1 MAFMGK
7 FSKCP
12 LCHKEFSTSGSLSKH
27 KRRVHKVMPDPTRA
41 ARAGREVRCG
51 EQDCTYVATR
61 RDDMRDHLVVEH
73 GLSLVEVQEE
83 FESMKD
89 FREWMDLVSRANRT
103 QFAARASDTQARAT
117 VHRYVCH
124 RSGLSNLKTT
134 ARRRRIKSQ
143 GSCKMGSWCTA
154 YLNARE
160 CLLTGAVR
168 VNGCL
173 THYGHDM
180 DVVHLRIS
188 AADRRA
194 ILAEIRRGVPFDRI
208 LENIRSDFPQDA
220 REITRMHLIT
230 MGDIRNIAVS
240 EGLLSWK
247 LDVDDD
253 RSVRKLAA
261 RFAAQSYSPILLYK
275 SRGTPADA
283 PAEADATA
291 IGSFRGLAEDDIALV
306 IQTRYQRDLV
316 SRDPALVCVEPVT
329 GHSSEYTLLA
339 LLATTDAGLVV
350 PIAWCVCGAANPAV
364 VAAFFEVVH
373 QNMGDFTPRFFMS
386 EDTEFYFNA
395 WLEAFGA
402 EPRPHKVLSSWHLQR
417 AWTEAVNTWVRGREK
432 QAAVNRSLELL
443 VNQESVES
451 FQKMLRR
458 VISMLKMDSDTAS
471 FGDVFESTY
480 AGRPEQ
486 WGSCFFRDLDINIED
501 FHTLFRRIAS
511 RLKVKR
517 LDKIAHNLLLASESK
532 QYENYMKVVRQTQP
546 DAESSKKQKAAPLL
560 NELIHSADGVPVE
573 VVSIDTMD
581 IAETVSID
589 TVTYEAMTTGGMP
602 VQVMPVEEV
611 QVHELQSD
619 DPQIETICIEEVQV
633 ETLPKPKVPLD
644 APNLS
649 GCEQPPLKPK
659 RPGRKST
666 HQMALKILEAHQEA
680 LNMSPEHIVHVT
692 DNQWKVIDEG
702 VPYDVIEVLRCC
714 KANCQP
720 RCSQCS
726 ACSHRYNCSCDCT
739 YMCRHIHA
747 CLIHASE
754 IFTEPV
760 GMAEEVVNTMTPEAL
775 AESTSFA
782 FSSIEPTEE
791 AAVQGDKKKLEVLC
805 ALHKLNETCVRAA
818 EILAT
823 REDLPVTHQAD
834 YILSTLKATSTV
846 LDTFCRR
853 GMTQTPR
860 KLADHDYE
868 STN

>member
-27 KRRVHKVMPDPTRA
+27 KKRVHKVMPDPTKLSRV
-41 ARAGREVRCG
+41 GRQVKCG
-51 EQDCTYVATR
+51 EQDCTYIATR

-83 FESMKD
+83 FESMAD

-134 ARRRRIKSQ
+134 ARQRRVKSQ
-143 GSCKMGSWCTA
+143 GSCKMGGWCTA

-180 DVVHLRIS
+180 DVAHLRIS

-208 LENIRSDFPQDA
+208 LENIRSDFPQDS
-220 REITRMHLIT
+220 REITRTHLIT
-230 MGDIRNIAVS
+230 MGDIRNIAVA

-261 RFAAQSYSPILLYK
+261 RFAGQSYSPILLYK
-275 SRGTPADA
+275 SRGGPLDADA
-283 PAEADATA
+283 AAVGTGA
-291 IGSFRGLAEDDIALV
+291 FRGLADDDMALV

-316 SRDPALVCVEPVT
+316 SREPVLVCVEPVT

-339 LLATTDAGLVV
+339 LLATTAAGLVV
-350 PIAWCVCGAANPAV
+350 PVGWCVCGAANPAV
-364 VAAFFEVVH
+364 VAAFFSVVH
-373 QNMGDFTPRFFMS
+373 QNMGDLRPRFFMS
-386 EDTEFYFNA
+386 EDTDFYYTA
-395 WLEAFGA
+395 WLEAFGG
-402 EPRPHKVLSSWHLQR
+402 EQRPHKVLSSWHLHR
-417 AWTEAVNTWVRGREK
+417 AWTEAVNTWVHGREK
-432 QAAVNRSLELL
+432 QAAVSRSLDLL
-443 VNQESVES
+443 MSQESPES

-458 VISMLKMDSDTAS
+458 VVTMLKMDSDTAS

-486 WGSCFFRDLDINIED
+486 WGSCFFRDLEINIED

-532 QYENYMKVVRQTQP
+532 QYENYLKVLRQTP
-546 DAESSKKQKAAPLL
+546 PEAANSKKSKVAPSISEMV
-560 NELIHSADGVPVE
+560 NIVDEMPVE
-573 VVSIDTMD
+573 VVTVDSVHIGEAVSVDTVSYEAIDT
-581 IAETVSID
+581 E
-589 TVTYEAMTTGGMP
+589 GLP
-602 VQVMPVEEV
+602 VPVMPVEEV
-611 QVHELQSD
+611 QIHVVASEETPLQTVHV
-619 DPQIETICIEEVQV
+619 EEVCV
-633 ETLPKPKVPLD
+633 ETLPELILQSD
-644 APNLS
+644 STGTSNLL
-649 GCEQPPLKPK
+649 EQPRRTK
-659 RPGRKST
+659 RSRRRT
-666 HQMALKILEAHQEA
+666 TRQTAQNIFRAHEEA
-680 LNMSPEHIVHVT
+680 LNILPEQIICMSSS
-692 DNQWKVIDEG
+692 QWKVNEAG
-702 VPYDVIEVLRCC
+702 NSYDVFEVLS
-714 KANCQP
+714 CQKSQCEP
-720 RCSQCS
+720 RCRQCD
-726 ACSHRYNCSCDCT
+726 ACSHRYRCSCNCA

-747 CLIHASE
+747 CLIHADSAVD
-754 IFTEPV
+754 EPPV
-760 GMAEEVVNTMTPEAL
+760 ALVEEVVNTMTPEAL
-775 AESTSFA
+775 AECTSFS
-782 FSSIEPTEE
+782 FSSIESVDVGVH
-791 AAVQGDKKKLEVLC
+791 ADKKKLDVLC

-818 EILAT
+818 ELLAT
-823 REDLPVTHQAD
+823 RERLPLSHQAD
-834 YILSTLKATSTV
+834 YILSTLRATNTV
-846 LDTFCRR
+846 LDSFCRK
-853 GMTQTPR
+853 GMTQVPK
-860 KLADHDYE
+860 KLTDHDYE
-868 STN
+868 STA

>member
-364 VAAFFEVVH
+364 VAAFFQVVH

-402 EPRPHKVLSSWHLQR
+402 EPRPHK
-417 AWTEAVNTWVRGREK
+417 
-432 QAAVNRSLELL
+432 
-443 VNQESVES
+443 ESVES

-458 VISMLKMDSDTAS
+458 VINMLKMDSDTAS

-649 GCEQPPLKPK
+649 GREQPPLKPK

-702 VPYDVIEVLRCC
+702 VPYDVIEVLGCC

-726 ACSHRYNCSCDCT
+726 ACSHRYNCSCGCT

-754 IFTEPV
+754 VFTEPV

-791 AAVQGDKKKLEVLC
+791 AAMQGDKKKLEVLC

>member
-1 MAFMGK
+1 MGK

-27 KRRVHKVMPDPTRA
+27 KRRVHKVMPDPTKA
-41 ARAGREVRCG
+41 ARAGREVKCG
-51 EQDCTYVATR
+51 EQGCAYVATR

-73 GLSLVEVQEE
+73 GHSLVEVQEE
-83 FESMKD
+83 FESMSD

-124 RSGLSNLKTT
+124 RSGLSNVKTT

-143 GSCKMGSWCTA
+143 GSCKMGGWCTA

-220 REITRMHLIT
+220 REITRTHLIT

-275 SRGTPADA
+275 SRGATSDASGDADVA
-283 PAEADATA
+283 A
-291 IGSFRGLAEDDIALV
+291 FRGLADDDMALV

-316 SRDPALVCVEPVT
+316 NSDPALVCVEPVT

-339 LLATTDAGLVV
+339 LLATTSVGVVV

-364 VAAFFEVVH
+364 VTAFFEAVR

-386 EDTEFYFNA
+386 EDTDFYFAA

-402 EPRPHKVLSSWHLQR
+402 EPRPQKIISSWHVQR
-417 AWTEAVNTWVRGREK
+417 AWTEAINTWVRGREK
-432 QAAVNRSLELL
+432 QAAVTRSLELL
-443 VNQESVES
+443 FNQESVES

-532 QYENYMKVVRQTQP
+532 QYENYMKVLRQTQP
-546 DAESSKKQKAAPLL
+546 EVESLKKQTGPASSDLL
-560 NELIHSADGVPVE
+560 ATDSDVVPVE
-573 VVSIDTMD
+573 VMSVDEMNIV
-581 IAETVSID
+581 ETVSVD
-589 TVTYEAMTTGGMP
+589 TITFEAMTSSGLP
-602 VQVMPVEEV
+602 VEVVPVEEV
-611 QVHELQSD
+611 HIEELQSEE
-619 DPQIETICIEEVQV
+619 PQIETMYIEEVHA
-633 ETLPKPKVPLD
+633 ETSLNLEESSDTQD
-644 APNLS
+644 ALEH
-649 GCEQPPLKPK
+649 EQPLLKPK
-659 RPGRKST
+659 RPRPRSA
-666 HQMALKILEAHQEA
+666 HQIKLKIMQGHQDA
-680 LNMSPEHIVHVT
+680 LNISPEQIVHVT
-692 DNQWKVIDEG
+692 DNQWRVNDGGVI
-702 VPYDVIEVLRCC
+702 YDVNEVLSCR
-714 KANCQP
+714 KINCQP
-720 RCSQCS
+720 RCKQCS
-726 ACSHRYNCSCDCT
+726 ACLHRYHCT
-739 YMCRHIHA
+739 CGSTDMCRHIHA

-754 IFTEPV
+754 IFAEPV
-760 GMAEEVVNTMTPEAL
+760 GMTEEVVNTMTAEAL

-782 FSSIEPTEE
+782 FSRIESIEE
-791 AAVQGDKKKLEVLC
+791 AAMLGDKKKLEVLC

-818 EILAT
+818 EMLAA
-823 REDLPVTHQAD
+823 RKSLPVAHQAD

-846 LDTFCRR
+846 LDTFCRK
-853 GMTQTPR
+853 GTTQTFR

>member
-1 MAFMGK
+1 MGK

-12 LCHKEFSTSGSLSKH
+12 VCYKEFSTSGSLSKH
-27 KRRVHKVMPDPTRA
+27 KRRVHKLMPDPTKA

-143 GSCKMGSWCTA
+143 GSCKMGGWCTA

-173 THYGHDM
+173 THYGHEM

-220 REITRMHLIT
+220 REITRTHLIT

-275 SRGTPADA
+275 SRGAPADA
-283 PAEADATA
+283 SAEGDATVV
-291 IGSFRGLAEDDIALV
+291 GTFRGLADDDMALV
-306 IQTRYQRDLV
+306 IQTRYQRDLI
-316 SRDPALVCVEPVT
+316 SRDPALVCIEPVT

-339 LLATTDAGLVV
+339 LLATTSAGLVV
-350 PIAWCVCGAANPAV
+350 PFAWCVCSAANPAV
-364 VAAFFEVVH
+364 VSAFFAVIH

-386 EDTEFYFNA
+386 EDTDFYFTA
-395 WLEAFGA
+395 WLEAFGT
-402 EPRPHKVLSSWHLQR
+402 EHRPHKVLSSWHLQR

-443 VNQESVES
+443 VNQETVEA

-480 AGRPEQ
+480 AGRSEQ

-501 FHTLFRRIAS
+501 FHTLFRRIAN
-511 RLKVKR
+511 RLKMRR

-532 QYENYMKVVRQTQP
+532 QYENYMKVVRQTQS
-546 DAESSKKQKAAPLL
+546 EGEGSRKQKVGPALSEQVTATAT
-560 NELIHSADGVPVE
+560 NDGVPVE
-573 VVSIDTMD
+573 VVSIDTVN
-581 IAETVSID
+581 IVEAVSVD
-589 TVTYEAMTTGGMP
+589 RVTFEAMTSAGVHVLP
-602 VQVMPVEEV
+602 AEEV
-611 QVHELQSD
+611 QVHVLQSEE
-619 DPQIETICIEEVQV
+619 PEIETMRIEEVHA
-633 ETLPKPKVPLD
+633 ETSLGLETDAQSIPKH
-644 APNLS
+644 
-649 GCEQPPLKPK
+649 EQPHLKLK
-659 RPGRKST
+659 GPGRKST
-666 HQMALKILEAHQEA
+666 HQMTLKILEAHQDA
-680 LNMSPEHIVHVT
+680 LKISPEQIVHVA
-692 DNQWKVIDEG
+692 DNQWKVNDEG
-702 VPYDVIEVLRCC
+702 IMYDVVEVLGCS

-720 RCSQCS
+720 RCRPCS
-726 ACSHRYNCSCDCT
+726 ACPHRFHCSCGCS

-754 IFTEPV
+754 IFAEPV
-760 GMAEEVVNTMTPEAL
+760 GMTEEVVNTMTPEAL

-791 AAVQGDKKKLEVLC
+791 TAMLGDKKKLEVLC
-805 ALHKLNETCVRAA
+805 ALHKLNETCVRTA
-818 EILAT
+818 EMLAT
-823 REDLPVTHQAD
+823 KEGLPLTHEAD
-834 YILSTLKATSTV
+834 YMLSTLKATSKV
-846 LDTFCRR
+846 LDTFCRK
-853 GMTQTPR
+853 GMTQTSKR
-860 KLADHDYE
+860 LADHDYE
-868 STN
+868 GTN

>member
-1 MAFMGK
+1 MGK

-27 KRRVHKVMPDPTRA
+27 KRRVHKVMPDPTKA
-41 ARAGREVRCG
+41 ARAGREVKCG
-51 EQDCTYVATR
+51 EQDCAYVATR

-83 FESMKD
+83 FESMND

-143 GSCKMGSWCTA
+143 GSCKMGGWCTA

-220 REITRMHLIT
+220 REITRTHLIT

-275 SRGTPADA
+275 SRGATSDA
-283 PAEADATA
+283 STEAEV
-291 IGSFRGLAEDDIALV
+291 GSFRGLADDDMALV

-316 SRDPALVCVEPVT
+316 NTDPALVCVEPVT

-339 LLATTDAGLVV
+339 LLATTSAGVVV

-364 VAAFFEVVH
+364 VTAFFEVVH

-386 EDTEFYFNA
+386 EDTDFYFTA

-402 EPRPHKVLSSWHLQR
+402 EPRPHKIISSWHIQR

-443 VNQESVES
+443 FNQESAES

-486 WGSCFFRDLDINIED
+486 WGSCFFRDLEINIED

-532 QYENYMKVVRQTQP
+532 QYENYMKVLRQTQP
-546 DAESSKKQKAAPLL
+546 EAESSKKQKAGLALS
-560 NELIHSADGVPVE
+560 ELVATDSDGVPVE
-573 VVSIDTMD
+573 VVSIDTMN
-581 IAETVSID
+581 IVETVSID
-589 TVTYEAMTTGGMP
+589 TVTFEAMTSAGMP
-602 VQVMPVEEV
+602 IEVVPIEEV
-611 QVHELQSD
+611 HMHELQSEE
-619 DPQIETICIEEVQV
+619 PQIETMHIEEVQA
-633 ETLPKPKVPLD
+633 ETSPKLEVPSD
-644 APNLS
+644 TQDMPEH
-649 GCEQPPLKPK
+649 EQPPLKPK
-659 RPGRKST
+659 RLGRKST
-666 HQMALKILEAHQEA
+666 HQMELKILEAHQDA
-680 LNMSPEHIVHVT
+680 LNISPEQIVHVT
-692 DNQWKVIDEG
+692 DHQWRVSDEG
-702 VPYDVIEVLRCC
+702 VIYDVAEVLGCR

-720 RCSQCS
+720 RCKQCS
-726 ACSHRYNCSCDCT
+726 ACPHRYQCT
-739 YMCRHIHA
+739 CGSADMCRHIHA

-754 IFTEPV
+754 IFAEPM
-760 GMAEEVVNTMTPEAL
+760 GMTEEVVNTMTPEAL

-782 FSSIEPTEE
+782 FSRIEPAEE
-791 AAVQGDKKKLEVLC
+791 VATLGDKKKLEVLC

-818 EILAT
+818 EMLAA
-823 REDLPVTHQAD
+823 REGLPVTHQAD

-846 LDTFCRR
+846 LDTFCRK
-853 GMTQTPR
+853 GMTQTLK